1 MGREGN
7 IHRDN
12 LLGKILRILCIDVN
26 YDKNIDSPASAHGRG
41 GVNATPRE

>member
-26 YDKNIDSPASAHGRG
+26 YDKTSIPRRRPTVEG
-41 GVNATPRE
+41 G